1 MSSTQ
6 SRNQKKYSVCI
17 WFKPVTHRKKTMRNL
32 AFYLLFYLHPVVRLI
47 LTVMVR
53 IGAFGA
59 VGVLIFTAMNGTWKS
74 FLGLITFLFAISLVA
89 VIPPEIERSQ
99 R

>member
-1 MSSTQ
+1 
-6 SRNQKKYSVCI
+6 
-17 WFKPVTHRKKTMRNL
+17 MRNL

-74 FLGLITFLFAISLVA
+74 VLGLTTFLFTISLVA
-89 VIPPEIERSQ
+89 FVAREKYVSLLLRLQPSGTDYTFFR
-99 R
+99 